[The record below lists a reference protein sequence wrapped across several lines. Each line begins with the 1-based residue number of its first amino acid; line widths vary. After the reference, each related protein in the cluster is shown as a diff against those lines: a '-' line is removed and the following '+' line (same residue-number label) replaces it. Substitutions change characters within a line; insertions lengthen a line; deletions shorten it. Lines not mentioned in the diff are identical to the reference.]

1 MNRSNKMRVNIKNPA
16 VLTGVI
22 IGLLCFL
29 VEAQARPKVEELI
42 LQGNS
47 LCEKGEYRGATAIY
61 KQALKEYN
69 SPDAAYNLGVTYE
82 VNLRDMQQAVHYYEL
97 YLALEPDSNDAKQV
111 KGWIEEIGFIYFV
124 ASKKAKTLDELPPK
138 LRRRVIADLRHAQ
151 DFYRLG
157 EYQNAAE
164 NYLAVLEVYDS
175 ADACYNLGLIYDKK
189 LNQKQQA
196 IEYYQ
201 RFLVLKPTSP
211 DIDQVRKWIKRARHG
226 LD

>member
-1 MNRSNKMRVNIKNPA
+1 MRDIKKLA
-16 VLTGVI
+16 VLTGVV

-29 VEAQARPKVEELI
+29 VEVQARPKVEELI
-42 LQGNS
+42 LQGNG

-69 SPDAAYNLGVTYE
+69 SPDAAYNLGITYE

-97 YLALEPDSNDAKQV
+97 FLALEPGSNDAKQV
-111 KGWIEEIGFIYFV
+111 KGWIEEIGFIYAV
-124 ASKKAKTLDELPPK
+124 VSKKAKTLDELPPK
-138 LRRRVIADLRHAQ
+138 LRQRVIADLKHAQ

-157 EYQNAAE
+157 EYQNAVE
-164 NYLAVLEVYDS
+164 NYLEVLEVYDS
-175 ADACYNLGLIYDKK
+175 KDACYNLGLIYDKK
-189 LNQKQQA
+189 LNQKKQA

-201 RFLVLKPTSP
+201 RFLVLEPSSP
-211 DIDQVRKWIKRARHG
+211 DTDQIRQWIKQARHG